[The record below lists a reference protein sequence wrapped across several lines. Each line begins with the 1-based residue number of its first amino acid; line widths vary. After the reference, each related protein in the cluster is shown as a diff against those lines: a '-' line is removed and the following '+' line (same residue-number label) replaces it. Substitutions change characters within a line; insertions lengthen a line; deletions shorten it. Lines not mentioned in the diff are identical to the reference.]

1 MLATVLGLSC
11 HWDTSLKVAYLNG
24 AKLQFIQLVEGVAYV
39 QLRPVAAA
47 YGAVVSWDSK
57 NKIASLKTKGE
68 K

>member
-1 MLATVLGLSC
+1 MADALGLSY
-11 HWDTSLKVAYLNG
+11 HWDNTRKEAYLNR
-24 AKLQFIQLVEGVAYV
+24 AKLQTVQLVDDTAYV
-39 QLRPVAAA
+39 QLKPIAEA